1 MPRRADL
8 TISKRTVDGLSVEA
22 KDAVF
27 WDRELAG
34 FGVRVSV
41 RARRSY
47 DVVLQ

>member
-1 MPRRADL
+1 MPKRAEL

-34 FGVRVSV
+34 FVV
-41 RARRSY
+41 Y
-47 DVVLQ
+47 DFILLI